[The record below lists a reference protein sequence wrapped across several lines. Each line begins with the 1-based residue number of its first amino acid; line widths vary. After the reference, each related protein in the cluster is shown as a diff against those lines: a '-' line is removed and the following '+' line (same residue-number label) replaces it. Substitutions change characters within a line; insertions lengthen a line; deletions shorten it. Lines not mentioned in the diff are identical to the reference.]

1 MDGCHPASQFS
12 FNTRHGR
19 NGSQSVNDDRQ
30 LSESSSNP
38 SSFNHPR
45 QNNTSVCVGQSR
57 QTYHNRQDS
66 TVCILYFC
74 RNTYNLSIFKPSEQ
88 RSIDPNVQ
96 FQKPVALHFDY
107 HSQYPS
113 PTTTQRSPNSPSYP
127 SPPRHPS
134 PTLHRTNGSSSS
146 AGSLSMITL
155 PPLSSVAHP
164 HLGVD
169 QSPNH
174 QHVEA
179 SSLPA
184 MQRKPPSI
192 AQIPR
197 NHPEQGTIRRHT
209 LDSGYVP
216 DPQMVSGGRKRTLS
230 TLPSPNLRG
239 KNHHSTATQQV
250 PPQPPPPPPPQAPPQ
265 SGQTNKLTSRRY
277 SNPPALPTSHRD
289 NPPTLA
295 MSPSPISPS
304 MSQPPQISQSSQP
317 AATDG
322 SSSTI
327 TSIDEAADVALEPL
341 RLGFENIWTGTVQNV
356 RHIMGKMQKDL
367 SRLNAAEGRKNVNL
381 MRCLVTT
388 SEKLKS
394 QEWAVEELRKEN
406 SSLIGKVLENEQLR
420 RDNNQKR
427 TMMDTLNQENHNLRR
442 ENEEL
447 RKKNE
452 EVKEALTRA
461 AEFIFQYKEELA
473 KVKADAET
481 FRKCREASVLSANDQ
496 TVPAVAATDLH
507 REITR
512 LHAEKERERIFND
525 AVKQLR
531 ALTAVRFHF
540 FAFYVLHQLT
550 CF

>member
-1 MDGCHPASQFS
+1 MY
-12 FNTRHGR
+12 
-19 NGSQSVNDDRQ
+19 VIL
-30 LSESSSNP
+30 LSE
-38 SSFNHPR
+38 
-45 QNNTSVCVGQSR
+45 
-57 QTYHNRQDS
+57 
-66 TVCILYFC
+66 YF
-74 RNTYNLSIFKPSEQ
+74 NLSMFKPSEQ
-88 RSIDPNVQ
+88 RSTDLNAQ

-107 HSQYPS
+107 HSRYPS
-113 PTTTQRSPNSPSYP
+113 PPIQRSPNSLSS
-127 SPPRHPS
+127 SPPRLPS

-155 PPLSSVAHP
+155 PPISTVALP
-164 HLGVD
+164 HRGVD

-174 QHVEA
+174 QHVEVP
-179 SSLPA
+179 SLPVS

-192 AQIPR
+192 TQLPR
-197 NHPEQGTIRRHT
+197 NHPEQGTFRRHT

-216 DPQMVSGGRKRTLS
+216 DPQMVSGGRKRTSS

-239 KNHHSTATQQV
+239 KNQHSTATQQV
-250 PPQPPPPPPPQAPPQ
+250 PPQPPQPPQPQ
-265 SGQTNKLTSRRY
+265 PGQTNKLTSRRY
-277 SNPPALPTSHRD
+277 SSPPLLPTSRRV
-289 NPPTLA
+289 NPPSLA
-295 MSPSPISPS
+295 LSPRPVSPS
-304 MSQPPQISQSSQP
+304 MSQPPQTSQSSQP
-317 AATDG
+317 TATDG
-322 SSSTI
+322 PSLI

-341 RLGFENIWTGTVQNV
+341 RLGFENIWTETVQNV
-356 RHIMGKMQKDL
+356 RHVMGKMQKDL
-367 SRLNAAEGRKNVNL
+367 SRMNAAEGRKNVNL
-381 MRCLVTT
+381 MRCLVST

-394 QEWAVEELRKEN
+394 QEWAVDELRKEN
-406 SSLIGKVLENEQLR
+406 SSLMGKALENDQLR
-420 RDNNQKR
+420 REISQKR

-447 RKKNE
+447 KKKNE

-496 TVPAVAATDLH
+496 TVPAATDLH

-531 ALTAVRFHF
+531 ALTAVR
-540 FAFYVLHQLT
+540 L
-550 CF
+550 